1 MTQCERVLKYMQDFG
16 SINPKQAMEDLGVMR
31 LAARVADLK
40 KAGYKITK
48 RSATGCNRYDE
59 KVIFAEYILEEQNAE
74 QDISAGAAG
83 S

>member
-16 SINPKQAMEDLGVMR
+16 SINPQQAMKDLGVMR
-31 LAARVADLK
+31 LGARIFDLK

-48 RSATGCNRYDE
+48 RSATGRNRYDE
-59 KVIFAEYILEEQNAE
+59 KVIFAEYILEEQDVK